1 MDFRGTLAALSER
14 FDAHGCRWAVI
25 GGVALGLH
33 GVPRSTVDIDILVD
47 GVFAP
52 TLDELL
58 GDLGYR
64 LEYRWEES
72 SHFAPT
78 RPERCPLDVLHAK
91 RPHSLAMLTRAHRV
105 PVEEGGLAVPVV
117 ELEDL
122 IGLKVQALVNDPERR
137 RGETVDIRALLEAA
151 AARGTSVDLVRVRE
165 YFALFSEERE
175 LEELMRG
182 LEHAFA

>member
-1 MDFRGTLAALSER
+1 MDFKGTLAVLGER
-14 FDAHGCRWAVI
+14 LDARGCRWAVI

-47 GVFAP
+47 GSFAP
-52 TLDELL
+52 QLDELL
-58 GDLGYR
+58 GDLGYS

-72 SHFAPT
+72 SHFTPT

-91 RPHSLAMLTRAHRV
+91 RPHSLGMLTRARRV
-105 PVEEGGLAVPVV
+105 AIEEGGLAVPVV

-151 AARGTSVDLVRVRE
+151 AARGAAVDLGRVRE
-165 YFALFSEERE
+165 YFALFSEEKE
-175 LEELMRG
+175 LEELLRG
-182 LEHAFA
+182 LEGALG